1 MWLLVLLR
9 PLFGISITLSVSSG
23 MTYLK
28 GNCPDDVLKSIIS
41 LYVALFYG
49 VGTGIGLAV
58 SGEVYGT

>member
-1 MWLLVLLR
+1 
-9 PLFGISITLSVSSG
+9 

-28 GNCPDDVLKSIIS
+28 GNCPDDVLKSIIP

-58 SGEVYGT
+58 SGGVYGT